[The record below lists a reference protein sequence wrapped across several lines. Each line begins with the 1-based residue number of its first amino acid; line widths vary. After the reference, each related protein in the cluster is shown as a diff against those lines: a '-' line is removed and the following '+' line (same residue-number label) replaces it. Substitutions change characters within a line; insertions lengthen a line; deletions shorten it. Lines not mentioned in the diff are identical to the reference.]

1 MSPKKVCST
10 SSAGE
15 GKAQTAAKVTVTT
28 GNMLYMLS
36 STGWEAADNKGL
48 THLKCRSKLSQ
59 GFSLW
64 RYLTAAISCLF
75 HVSID
80 SNSRSCNSSV
90 IYSVHSDSP
99 HKKTGGEKS
108 PLIEHHGY
116 RSKIQPCYTDSSGNL
131 IPVSRQSLAH

>member
-1 MSPKKVCST
+1 MIHKNKKNIHWVFGFVFFFPFGRERHGSKAVLDAQATFESLQKQKVCST

-36 STGWEAADNKGL
+36 STGWEEADNKGL

-80 SNSRSCNSSV
+80 SNSGSCNSSCN
-90 IYSVHSDSP
+90 
-99 HKKTGGEKS
+99 
-108 PLIEHHGY
+108 LF
-116 RSKIQPCYTDSSGNL
+116 SS
-131 IPVSRQSLAH
+131 